1 MDNRIVVTGLG
12 IISSVGTGI
21 EENWANVV
29 AGKSGI
35 DILSKF
41 DSEMVPVK
49 MACEVKDFK
58 PKEYI
63 KDRKSLKIMYRN
75 VQLGLATVQLA
86 VEHSGLETGKI
97 DPVRFGS
104 FIGSGGGGF
113 DEGPHNKDLAGVITA
128 SWDEDGKRFDSI
140 KFGSLGIDK
149 LHPLWLLK
157 TLPNNVFCY
166 LSIYHNVQGVNDNVI
181 TSFTSGSQ
189 AIGDGFSAIKRGDAD
204 VIIAGG
210 YDTLI
215 MPNNFFCFDGL
226 NMLTKGNDDLSSFR
240 PFDKDRN
247 GFVLGEGAGMVI
259 LEELSHAKKRGAKIY
274 GEIVGYGNT
283 SNAQHLYEPP
293 LNGAGIKAA
302 IKKAC
307 RKAQINLTDIDY
319 INADGIGTVRSDKAE
334 TNAIKDVFAE
344 HAHKTVISSTKPI
357 MGHTGA
363 ASGAIELILCA
374 MAIEKKTVPPT
385 INLENPDPECDL
397 DYCPKNARDMEINAA
412 LSINQGI
419 GGQNSA
425 LIIKKYK
432 G

>member
-12 IISSVGTGI
+12 IISSVGAGI

-35 DILSKF
+35 DVITKF

-49 MACEVKDFK
+49 VAGEVKDFK

-75 VQLGLATVQLA
+75 VQLGLAAVQLA
-86 VEHSGLETGKI
+86 VEHSGLETDEV
-97 DPVRFGS
+97 DPVRFGAI
-104 FIGSGGGGF
+104 IGSGGGGF
-113 DEGPHNKDLAGVITA
+113 DEGPNNKDLAGVIMA
-128 SWDEDGKRFDSI
+128 SWDENEKNFDSI
-140 KFGSLGIDK
+140 KFGALGIDR

-166 LSIYHNVQGVNDNVI
+166 LSIYYNAQGVNDNVI
-181 TSFTSGSQ
+181 TSFTGGSQ
-189 AIGDGFSAIKRGDAD
+189 AIGEAFAAIKRGDAD

-226 NMLTKGNDDLSSFR
+226 NMLTKGNDSQSSFR
-240 PFDKDRN
+240 PFDRDRN

-283 SNAQHLYEPP
+283 SNAHHLYEPLP
-293 LNGAGIKAA
+293 GGEGIMAA

-307 RKAQINLTDIDY
+307 RKAQINLNDINY
-319 INADGIGTVRSDKAE
+319 INADGIGTVISDKAE
-334 TNAIKDVFAE
+334 TNAIKDIFSE
-344 HAHKTVISSTKPI
+344 HAYKMVISSTKPI

-363 ASGAIELILCA
+363 AAGAIELILCA
-374 MAIEKKTVPPT
+374 MAIEKQIVPPT
-385 INLENPDPECDL
+385 INLDNPDPECDL

-419 GGQNSA
+419 GGQNTA